1 MAEGEQE
8 RFELLN
14 SLIEV
19 HGEDVARKLMDS
31 LPPFS
36 WDQVA
41 TKDDLKA
48 LSTAITAKFDQ
59 VDAQFTA
66 VAAEFVNLRGEISKE
81 VAGLSIK
88 IGELD
93 SKFSKK
99 ITEASSTAVSP
110 RRSRSRLEV
119 MVLTMAGFFRCWS
132 ELLGG
137 QEDRDADGDVITA
150 CHNERPNV
158 SAAFV
163 RQIREPRVD
172 RCESLSELFVART
185 GTSSRC
191 SW

>member
-66 VAAEFVNLRGEISKE
+66 VAAEFVNLRGEISKVE
-81 VAGLSIK
+81 GNLSKEIAGLSREVGK
-88 IGELD
+88 LD
-93 SKFSKK
+93 SKIGKLDSSFSKK
-99 ITEASSTAVSP
+99 ITEQT
-110 RRSRSRLEV
+110 RV
-119 MVLTMAGFFRCWS
+119 MVLTMAGFSVTVCGAMA
-132 ELLGG
+132 GG
-137 QEDRDADGDVITA
+137 I
-150 CHNERPNV
+150 
-158 SAAFV
+158 
-163 RQIREPRVD
+163 
-172 RCESLSELFVART
+172 LFA
-185 GTSSRC
+185 
-191 SW
+191 

>member
-48 LSTAITAKFDQ
+48 LTTAITAKFDQ

-66 VAAEFVNLRGEISKE
+66 VAAEFVNLRGEISKVEGNLSKE

-93 SKFSKK
+93 SKIGKLDSSFSKK
-99 ITEASSTAVSP
+99 ITEQT
-110 RRSRSRLEV
+110 RV
-119 MVLTMAGFFRCWS
+119 MVLTMAGFSVAVCGAMA
-132 ELLGG
+132 GG
-137 QEDRDADGDVITA
+137 I
-150 CHNERPNV
+150 
-158 SAAFV
+158 
-163 RQIREPRVD
+163 
-172 RCESLSELFVART
+172 LFA
-185 GTSSRC
+185 
-191 SW
+191 

>member
-93 SKFSKK
+93 SKIGKLDSKFSTKIGQLDSSFSKK
-99 ITEASSTAVSP
+99 ITEQT
-110 RRSRSRLEV
+110 RV
-119 MVLTMAGFFRCWS
+119 MVLTMAGFSVAVCVAMA
-132 ELLGG
+132 GG
-137 QEDRDADGDVITA
+137 I
-150 CHNERPNV
+150 
-158 SAAFV
+158 
-163 RQIREPRVD
+163 
-172 RCESLSELFVART
+172 LFA
-185 GTSSRC
+185 
-191 SW
+191 

>member
-66 VAAEFVNLRGEISKE
+66 VAAEFVNLRGEISKVE
-81 VAGLSIK
+81 GNLSKEIAGLSREVGK
-88 IGELD
+88 LD
-93 SKFSKK
+93 SKIGKLDSSFSKK
-99 ITEASSTAVSP
+99 ITEQT
-110 RRSRSRLEV
+110 RV
-119 MVLTMAGFFRCWS
+119 MVLTMAGFSLTVCAAMA
-132 ELLGG
+132 GG
-137 QEDRDADGDVITA
+137 I
-150 CHNERPNV
+150 
-158 SAAFV
+158 
-163 RQIREPRVD
+163 
-172 RCESLSELFVART
+172 LFA
-185 GTSSRC
+185 
-191 SW
+191 

>member
-1 MAEGEQE
+1 MAATSRNKKLDEGSLAMAEGEQE

-66 VAAEFVNLRGEISKE
+66 VAAEFVNLRGEISKVE
-81 VAGLSIK
+81 GNLFKEIAGLSIK

-93 SKFSKK
+93 SKFSTKDSSTANSPQRSESSTAK
-99 ITEASSTAVSP
+99 SESSTAVSP
-110 RRSRSRLEV
+110 RRSRNRLE
-119 MVLTMAGFFRCWS
+119 LWC
-132 ELLGG
+132 
-137 QEDRDADGDVITA
+137 
-150 CHNERPNV
+150 
-158 SAAFV
+158 
-163 RQIREPRVD
+163 
-172 RCESLSELFVART
+172 
-185 GTSSRC
+185 
-191 SW
+191 

>member
-41 TKDDLKA
+41 TKDDLNA

-81 VAGLSIK
+81 VAGLSVK

-93 SKFSKK
+93 SKFSTKIGELDSKIGKLDSSFSKK
-99 ITEASSTAVSP
+99 ITEQT
-110 RRSRSRLEV
+110 RI
-119 MVLTMAGFFRCWS
+119 MVLTMAGFSLTVCAAMAGGI
-132 ELLGG
+132 LL
-137 QEDRDADGDVITA
+137 A
-150 CHNERPNV
+150 
-158 SAAFV
+158 
-163 RQIREPRVD
+163 
-172 RCESLSELFVART
+172 
-185 GTSSRC
+185 
-191 SW
+191 

>member
-14 SLIEV
+14 SLFEV

-36 WDQVA
+36 WDQLA
-41 TKDDLKA
+41 TKDDLNA

-93 SKFSKK
+93 SKFSTKIGELDSKFTTKLGELDTKLGELDSSFSKK
-99 ITEASSTAVSP
+99 ITEQT
-110 RRSRSRLEV
+110 RV
-119 MVLTMAGFFRCWS
+119 MVLTMAGFSVTVCAAMA
-132 ELLGG
+132 GG
-137 QEDRDADGDVITA
+137 I
-150 CHNERPNV
+150 
-158 SAAFV
+158 
-163 RQIREPRVD
+163 
-172 RCESLSELFVART
+172 LFA
-185 GTSSRC
+185 
-191 SW
+191 

>member
-93 SKFSKK
+93 SKIGKLDSSFSKK
-99 ITEASSTAVSP
+99 ITEQT
-110 RRSRSRLEV
+110 RV
-119 MVLTMAGFFRCWS
+119 MVLTMAGFSVAVCGAMA
-132 ELLGG
+132 GG
-137 QEDRDADGDVITA
+137 I
-150 CHNERPNV
+150 
-158 SAAFV
+158 
-163 RQIREPRVD
+163 
-172 RCESLSELFVART
+172 LFA
-185 GTSSRC
+185 
-191 SW
+191 

>member
-88 IGELD
+88 IGQLDSKIGKLDSKFSTKIGELD
-93 SKFSKK
+93 SKIGKLDSSFSKK
-99 ITEASSTAVSP
+99 ITEQT
-110 RRSRSRLEV
+110 RV
-119 MVLTMAGFFRCWS
+119 MVLTMAGFSVTVCGAMAGGI
-132 ELLGG
+132 LL
-137 QEDRDADGDVITA
+137 A
-150 CHNERPNV
+150 
-158 SAAFV
+158 
-163 RQIREPRVD
+163 
-172 RCESLSELFVART
+172 
-185 GTSSRC
+185 
-191 SW
+191 

>member
-93 SKFSKK
+93 SKFSTKIGQLDSKFSTKIGELDSKIGKLDSKIGKLDSSFSKK
-99 ITEASSTAVSP
+99 ITEQT
-110 RRSRSRLEV
+110 RV
-119 MVLTMAGFFRCWS
+119 MVLTMAGFSVTVCGAMA
-132 ELLGG
+132 GG
-137 QEDRDADGDVITA
+137 I
-150 CHNERPNV
+150 
-158 SAAFV
+158 
-163 RQIREPRVD
+163 
-172 RCESLSELFVART
+172 LFA
-185 GTSSRC
+185 
-191 SW
+191 

>member
-41 TKDDLKA
+41 TKDDLNA

-81 VAGLSIK
+81 IAGLSREIGRLDNK

-93 SKFSKK
+93 SKFSTKIGELDSNFSTK
-99 ITEASSTAVSP
+99 ITEQT
-110 RRSRSRLEV
+110 RI
-119 MVLTMAGFFRCWS
+119 MVLMMAGFSLTVCAAMA
-132 ELLGG
+132 GG
-137 QEDRDADGDVITA
+137 I
-150 CHNERPNV
+150 
-158 SAAFV
+158 
-163 RQIREPRVD
+163 
-172 RCESLSELFVART
+172 LFA
-185 GTSSRC
+185 
-191 SW
+191 

>member
-66 VAAEFVNLRGEISKE
+66 VAAEFVNLRGEISKVE
-81 VAGLSIK
+81 GNLFKEIAGLSIK
-88 IGELD
+88 IGQLD
-93 SKFSKK
+93 SKIGKLDSSFSKK
-99 ITEASSTAVSP
+99 ITEQT
-110 RRSRSRLEV
+110 RV
-119 MVLTMAGFFRCWS
+119 MVLTMAGFSVTVCGAMA
-132 ELLGG
+132 GG
-137 QEDRDADGDVITA
+137 I
-150 CHNERPNV
+150 
-158 SAAFV
+158 
-163 RQIREPRVD
+163 
-172 RCESLSELFVART
+172 LFA
-185 GTSSRC
+185 
-191 SW
+191 

>member
-93 SKFSKK
+93 SKIGKLDSSFSKK
-99 ITEASSTAVSP
+99 ITEQT
-110 RRSRSRLEV
+110 RV
-119 MVLTMAGFFRCWS
+119 MVLLS
-132 ELLGG
+132 
-137 QEDRDADGDVITA
+137 
-150 CHNERPNV
+150 
-158 SAAFV
+158 
-163 RQIREPRVD
+163 PRWQ
-172 RCESLSELFVART
+172 T
-185 GTSSRC
+185 P
-191 SW
+191 

>member
-93 SKFSKK
+93 SKIGKLDSKFSTKIGQLDSSFSKK
-99 ITEASSTAVSP
+99 ITEQT
-110 RRSRSRLEV
+110 RV
-119 MVLTMAGFFRCWS
+119 MVLTMAGFSVTVCGVMA
-132 ELLGG
+132 GG
-137 QEDRDADGDVITA
+137 ILIA
-150 CHNERPNV
+150 
-158 SAAFV
+158 
-163 RQIREPRVD
+163 
-172 RCESLSELFVART
+172 
-185 GTSSRC
+185 
-191 SW
+191 

>member
-59 VDAQFTA
+59 VDAQFTV

-88 IGELD
+88 IGESSTANSPQRSDELD
-93 SKFSKK
+93 SKGKLSKIGQLDSSFSKK
-99 ITEASSTAVSP
+99 ITEQT
-110 RRSRSRLEV
+110 RV
-119 MVLTMAGFFRCWS
+119 MVLTMAGFSVTVCGAMA
-132 ELLGG
+132 GG
-137 QEDRDADGDVITA
+137 I
-150 CHNERPNV
+150 
-158 SAAFV
+158 
-163 RQIREPRVD
+163 
-172 RCESLSELFVART
+172 LFA
-185 GTSSRC
+185 
-191 SW
+191 